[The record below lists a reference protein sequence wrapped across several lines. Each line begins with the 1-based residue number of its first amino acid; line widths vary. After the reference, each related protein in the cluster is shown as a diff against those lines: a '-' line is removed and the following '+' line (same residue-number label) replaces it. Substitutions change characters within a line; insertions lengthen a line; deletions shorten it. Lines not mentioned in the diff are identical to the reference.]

1 MFLDKR
7 QAFENTS
14 GTENEYR
21 IMRATTRKLRNGEH
35 NSILNWGMESITVSY
50 SDFLDQKQ
58 SSSDVL

>member
-14 GTENEYR
+14 GNENEYR

-35 NSILNWGMESITVSY
+35 NSILLRFS
-50 SDFLDQKQ
+50 
-58 SSSDVL
+58 